1 MGIRIDPYEQQT
13 LAGGS
18 INTDVPAGAFG
29 MGAARGLQD
38 LAQGASQLGDS
49 INRVEE
55 DQGRIWA
62 ATAVSQKELALQQ
75 TFQQRVNSLD
85 PTDPDY
91 AKKIASLTEDTHGD
105 IEQAQTDLMDQA
117 PGRYAKRFVGVHM
130 ANAGL
135 RLNDFAMRTQA
146 QLNGDYTKGLVQD
159 GIKADSDILAATP
172 DNDTYGR
179 LLQKQ
184 HDAVAGLSTIPPN
197 VKDDL
202 LRTAAHTYANVQVAS
217 LVAKNPQAFLQVVN
231 AQGGSVNNR
240 GRVTGQVPTAGGVN
254 AEGGAAT
261 PAQPDMLTFA
271 NEQIKAGKS
280 PEDAMRALTTKY
292 PDRASQFAFAFK
304 DGQFSDLGG
313 ARPAQYMAGNPAGL
327 IAPGNI
333 DIANRPV
340 AKNADGSISTVRSM
354 SINEDG
360 KSILIPTV
368 VGGKV
373 VSNEEAIA
381 HYHKTGENLGVF
393 QTDAQADAY
402 SQSLHEQQAG
412 MYAAQDPQSQDPQVQ
427 PLNEQDI
434 AKAEPP
440 IAGWSKLTWPEK
452 VSYVRQAEGEVGKQ
466 LASDRGAISRELQD
480 IHASLLAGQNYPGID
495 SDRYSQANLE
505 RVLGPDEGARAAQ
518 QINYDR
524 QVGQFMQTVGTM
536 PAAQREATLA
546 HLAPVAGEGFAAAEP
561 AYRAAQEAAQRVAT
575 LQTTKPI
582 QYAIEAGIGGAQPL
596 DFSKPLQD
604 QLVQRAKVAN
614 TMMRDYGGK
623 PQIFTDTEV
632 KTLADNLG
640 NLAGKDRINLLEN
653 IRQGLNDPRA
663 FGQAM
668 NEFAPKNPNLAYA
681 ANLAAKGGVSY
692 VDGKAIPDSD
702 IATKIAD
709 GDIILNGRKLDQ
721 KAGAD
726 GEPSMPSGSK
736 AVRFKE
742 TDFQNA
748 FNQILSGAF
757 QSPDAQRSAAV
768 ETDTYNAVKAYY
780 AAESYQKGRSLDAI
794 DPNDVKSAIQ
804 AVVGTPVSIGTG
816 KLLAPH
822 GMPVE
827 QFQNQWGA
835 RAKTAMIAAGYD
847 PETAQ
852 RVIDRTTPVNLADGK
867 YGFQNGTRL
876 QTDASGRPV
885 IVDYSQPLPAS
896 EPTPLLLRGA
906 GGA

>member
-172 DNDTYGR
+172 DNDTYAR

-184 HDAVAGLSTIPPN
+184 HDAVVGLSTIPPN
-197 VKDDL
+197 VKDEL
-202 LRTAAHTYANVQVAS
+202 LHTAAHTYANVQVAS

-240 GRVTGQVPTAGGVN
+240 GRVTGQVPTIPSGSLIDAVTKVESNGNPN
-254 AEGGAAT
+254 AVSPKGAKGSMQVMPSTAIDPGFGIT
-261 PAQPDMLTFA
+261 PAQDQSDGELRRVGTQYLGKLQQKYGDTRLALAAYNAGPGAVDNAMKAASGDVETALSMLPKETQDYVPKVLA
-271 NEQIKAGKS
+271 A
-280 PEDAMRALTTKY
+280 A
-292 PDRASQFAFAFK
+292 
-304 DGQFSDLGG
+304 GG
-313 ARPAQYMAGNPAGL
+313 A
-327 IAPGNI
+327 
-333 DIANRPV
+333 
-340 AKNADGSISTVRSM
+340 
-354 SINEDG
+354 
-360 KSILIPTV
+360 
-368 VGGKV
+368 
-373 VSNEEAIA
+373 
-381 HYHKTGENLGVF
+381 
-393 QTDAQADAY
+393 
-402 SQSLHEQQAG
+402 
-412 MYAAQDPQSQDPQVQ
+412 QDTQSQDPQVQ

-480 IHASLLAGQNYPGID
+480 IHATLLAGQNYPGID

-546 HLAPVAGEGFAAAEP
+546 HLEPVPGEGFAAAEP

-702 IATKIAD
+702 IAAKIAD

-794 DPNDVKSAIQ
+794 DPNDVKNAIQ

-835 RAKTAMIAAGYD
+835 RAKTTMVAAGYD

-885 IVDYSQPLPAS
+885 IVDYSQPLPVA
-896 EPTPLLLRGA
+896 EPTPLLFRGA

>member
-18 INTDVPAGAFG
+18 INTDAPVGAFG
-29 MGAARGLQD
+29 MATARGLQD
-38 LAQGASQLGDS
+38 LAQGAAQLGDS

-55 DQGRIWA
+55 DQGRVWA

-75 TFQQRVNSLD
+75 TFQQRVNGLD

-91 AKKIASLTEDTHGD
+91 AKKIASLTDDTSGD
-105 IEQAQTDLMDQA
+105 VEQAQVDLMDMA

-184 HDAVAGLSTIPPN
+184 HDAVVGLTTIPPN
-197 VKDDL
+197 VKDEL
-202 LRTAAHTYANVQVAS
+202 LHTAAHTYANVQVAS

-304 DGQFSDLGG
+304 DGQFADLGTSG
-313 ARPAQYMAGNPAGL
+313 QP
-327 IAPGNI
+327 
-333 DIANRPV
+333 
-340 AKNADGSISTVRSM
+340 
-354 SINEDG
+354 
-360 KSILIPTV
+360 
-368 VGGKV
+368 
-373 VSNEEAIA
+373 
-381 HYHKTGENLGVF
+381 
-393 QTDAQADAY
+393 
-402 SQSLHEQQAG
+402 
-412 MYAAQDPQSQDPQVQ
+412 QDPQVQ

-440 IAGWSKLTWPEK
+440 IAGWGKLTWPEK
-452 VSYVRQAEGEVGKQ
+452 VAYVRQAEGEMGKQ
-466 LASDRGAISRELQD
+466 LASDRGAITRELQD
-480 IHASLLAGQNYPGID
+480 IRSTLLAGQSYPGLN

-505 RVLGPDEGARAAQ
+505 RVLGPDQGSRAAL
-518 QINYDR
+518 QIARDQ
-524 QVGQFMQTVGTM
+524 QVGQFMQTVGAM

-546 HLAPVAGEGFAAAEP
+546 HLAPAPGPGFADAEP
-561 AYRAAQEAAQRVAT
+561 VFKAAQEAAQRVAK
-575 LQTTKPI
+575 LQATKPI
-582 QYAIEAGIGGAQPL
+582 QYAIESGIGGAQPL

-604 QLVQRAKVAN
+604 QLVERAKVAN

-692 VDGKAIPDSD
+692 VGGQAIPDGD

-709 GDIILNGRKLDQ
+709 GDIILNGRKLDA

-726 GEPSMPSGSK
+726 GDPSMPSGSK
-736 AVRFKE
+736 ATRFKE
-742 TDFQNA
+742 TDFQSA
-748 FNQILSGAF
+748 FNDALSGVF
-757 QSPDAQRSAAV
+757 QSPDAQRSAAI
-768 ETDTYNAVKAYY
+768 ETDSYNAVKAYY
-780 AAESYQKGRSLDAI
+780 VAESYQKGRSLDVI
-794 DPNDVKSAIQ
+794 DSNDVKSAIQ
-804 AVVGTPVSIGTG
+804 AVIGTPVKIGEG

-835 RAKTAMIAAGYD
+835 RAKTAVIAAGYD
-847 PETAQ
+847 LDTAQ
-852 RVIDRTTPVNLADGK
+852 RVIDRTVPVNLADGK

-876 QTDASGRPV
+876 QTDASGRPI
-885 IVDYSQPLPAS
+885 IVDYSQPAPDNETAPWLF
-896 EPTPLLLRGA
+896 RGA

>member
-1 MGIRIDPYEQQT
+1 MAIRIDPYEQQT

-18 INTDVPAGAFG
+18 INSDVPAGAFG
-29 MGAARGLQD
+29 MGTARGLQD

-75 TFQQRVNSLD
+75 TFQQRVNGLD

-91 AKKIASLTEDTHGD
+91 AKKIATLTEDTHGD
-105 IEQAQTDLMDQA
+105 IEQAQTDLMDLA

-184 HDAVAGLSTIPPN
+184 HDAVVGLTTIPPN
-197 VKDDL
+197 VKDEL
-202 LRTAAHTYANVQVAS
+202 LHTAAHTYANVQVAS

-240 GRVTGQVPTAGGVN
+240 GRVTGQVPTMPSGSLIDAVTKVESNGNPN
-254 AEGGAAT
+254 AVSPKGAMGSMQVMPATAMDPGFGIT
-261 PAQPDMLTFA
+261 PAQDQSDGELRRVGTQYLGKLQDKYGDTRLALAAYNAGPGAVDNAMKAASGDVESALAMLPQETQDYVPKVLA
-271 NEQIKAGKS
+271 AAG
-280 PEDAMRALTTKY
+280 
-292 PDRASQFAFAFK
+292 ASA
-304 DGQFSDLGG
+304 
-313 ARPAQYMAGNPAGL
+313 PA
-327 IAPGNI
+327 
-333 DIANRPV
+333 
-340 AKNADGSISTVRSM
+340 
-354 SINEDG
+354 
-360 KSILIPTV
+360 
-368 VGGKV
+368 
-373 VSNEEAIA
+373 
-381 HYHKTGENLGVF
+381 
-393 QTDAQADAY
+393 
-402 SQSLHEQQAG
+402 
-412 MYAAQDPQSQDPQVQ
+412 QDPQVQ

-452 VSYVRQAEGEVGKQ
+452 VSYVRQAEGEMGKQ
-466 LASDRGAISRELQD
+466 LASDRGAITRELQD
-480 IHASLLAGQNYPGID
+480 IRSTLLAGQNYPGLN

-505 RVLGPDEGARAAQ
+505 RVLGPDQGSRAAL
-518 QINYDR
+518 QIARDQ

-546 HLAPVAGEGFAAAEP
+546 HLAPAPGPGFADAEP
-561 AYRAAQEAAQRVAT
+561 VFKAAQEAAKRVQD
-575 LQTTKPI
+575 LQVAKPI
-582 QYAIEAGIGGAQPL
+582 QYAIDSGIGGAKPL

-604 QLVQRAKVAN
+604 QLVERAKVAN

-632 KTLADNLG
+632 KALADNLG

-681 ANLAAKGGVSY
+681 ANLAAKGGTSY
-692 VDGKAIPDSD
+692 VGGKAIPDSD

-709 GDIILNGRKLDQ
+709 GDIILNGRKLDA
-721 KAGAD
+721 KAGPD
-726 GEPSMPSGSK
+726 GDPSMPSGSK
-736 AVRFKE
+736 ATRFKE
-742 TDFQNA
+742 TDFQSA
-748 FNQILSGAF
+748 FNTQLAGVF
-757 QSPDAQRSAAV
+757 QSPDAQRSAAI
-768 ETDTYNAVKAYY
+768 ETDSYNAVKAYY
-780 AAESYQKGRSLDAI
+780 VAESYQKGRSLDSI
-794 DPNDVKSAIQ
+794 DPNDVKSAIE
-804 AVVGTPVSIGTG
+804 AVIGTPVSIGSG
-816 KLLAPH
+816 MLLAPH

-835 RAKTAMIAAGYD
+835 RAKTAMVSAGYD
-847 PETAQ
+847 SDTAQ
-852 RVIDRTTPVNLADGK
+852 RVIDRTVPVNLADGK

-876 QTDASGRPV
+876 QTDASGRPI
-885 IVDYSQPLPAS
+885 IVDYSHPLPAS